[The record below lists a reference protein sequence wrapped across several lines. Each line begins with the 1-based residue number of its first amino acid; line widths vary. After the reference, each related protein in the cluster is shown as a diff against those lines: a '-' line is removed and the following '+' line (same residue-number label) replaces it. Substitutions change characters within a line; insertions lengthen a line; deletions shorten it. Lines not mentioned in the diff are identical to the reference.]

1 MSVKSATF
9 RSDYRAPEFLIK
21 TVDLTF
27 HLHETATRV
36 HNTMQITPVGS
47 SNSLVLHGENLE
59 LIQIALNGEQVARDD
74 VHIDEKSLQLT
85 VPNEPFE
92 LTIETQ
98 INPAANQALEGLY
111 KSGGAFCTQCEAEGF
126 RRITYYLDR
135 PDILAQFTTTVVG
148 DAVRF
153 PYLLSNGN
161 AVARGNNSDGTHWVT
176 WHDPHPKPAYLFA
189 LVAGD
194 FDVLNDEFVTRSG
207 RAVQLQLF
215 VDKGNLSRA
224 EFAMTSLK
232 NSMRWDEERFGLEYD
247 LDIYMVV
254 AVDFFNM
261 GAMENKGLN
270 VFNSRYV
277 LADAKT
283 ATDQDFLNV
292 ESVIGHEYFHNWTGN
307 RITCRDWFQLS
318 LKEGL
323 TVFRDQ
329 EFSSDLGSRA
339 VNRIDAIRII
349 RTHQFNEDASPMA
362 HPIRPDKVVEMNNFY
377 TVTVYNKG
385 AEVIRMLHT
394 ILGEQGFQA
403 GMRLYIERHDGQAVT
418 CDNFVAAM
426 AEANQAD
433 LSVFKRWYSQAGTPI
448 VEVTQH
454 YDANQ
459 QRLTLS
465 FSQYTPET
473 AGQTEKQAVYIPML
487 LSLYGKN
494 GQRLSV
500 TSASTDRH
508 PTDAVRAHESGSLLF
523 EFTTDSGQLIFDN
536 ITAEPVVALNEN
548 FGAPIK
554 LNFAQSFSDQV
565 VLLASAEQEV
575 TRWEAAQQIFTQLI
589 RSAVA
594 SQQALVLPPKVAQA
608 LQQFVASTMD
618 SALKA
623 QVLTPPTVEEIAEYY
638 PRDIPLA
645 HIATAVHQLRQ
656 QLAEHLFAEF
666 ESLWQGYETSAET
679 PYTLTGSAI
688 AQRSLQ
694 HTILYYLA
702 LHMPD
707 KYSDIVAKY
716 YAAADNMTA
725 QQSALQT
732 AVHLRLPC
740 QEQLLRA
747 FERQWYD
754 TPLVLD
760 KWFAIQASAPHA
772 DVVEIVKQLH
782 NHSRFNRDNPNRVY
796 ALWATFGRNVTQFHR
811 EDGAGYA
818 LMAEMVSYLND
829 KNPQV
834 AARLVTPLTQWRRF
848 DAKRQSLLEAQLR
861 QLQKLPN
868 LAPDLDEKISQSL
881 SPL

>member
-1 MSVKSATF
+1 MSAKIASF
-9 RSDYRAPEFLIK
+9 RSDYRAPDFSIK

-27 HLHETATRV
+27 HLDDTATRV
-36 HNTMQITPVGS
+36 HNSMRIEPMSTSATE
-47 SNSLVLHGENLE
+47 LVLHGENLQLIRLAIDGAE
-59 LIQIALNGEQVARDD
+59 LSSDAYNLDD
-74 VHIDEKSLQLT
+74 TSLRLS
-85 VPNEPFE
+85 VPKQPFE

-98 INPAANQALEGLY
+98 VNPVANKALEGLY

-135 PDILAQFTTTVVG
+135 PDILAEFTTTVIA
-148 DAVRF
+148 DKLQF

-161 AVARGNNSDGTHWVT
+161 AVAQGDNADGTHWVT

-194 FDVLNDEFVTRSG
+194 FDVLNDRFTTQSG
-207 RAVQLQLF
+207 REVKLQLF
-215 VDKGNLSRA
+215 VDKG
-224 EFAMTSLK
+224 SLK
-232 NSMRWDEERFGLEYD
+232 RADYAMAALKNAMRWDEERFSLEYD
-247 LDIYMVV
+247 LDIYMIV

-339 VNRIDAIRII
+339 VNRMDAIRIM

-394 ILGEQGFQA
+394 LLGEQGFQA
-403 GMRLYIERHDGQAVT
+403 GMRLYVERHDGQAVT
-418 CDNFVAAM
+418 CDDFVAAM
-426 AEANQAD
+426 ADANQVD
-433 LSVFKRWYSQAGTPI
+433 LSVFQRWYSQAGTP
-448 VEVTQH
+448 VLSVQQTYDSATQ
-454 YDANQ
+454 Q
-459 QRLTLS
+459 LTLN
-465 FSQYTPET
+465 FAQHTPKT
-473 AGQTEKQAVYIPML
+473 PGQPDKQPVLIPVL
-487 LSLYGKN
+487 FSLYDQQ
-494 GQRLSV
+494 GQRFKINTKS
-500 TSASTDRH
+500 SKSTTIKSLRE
-508 PTDAVRAHESGSLLF
+508 HESGSLLF
-523 EFTTDSGQLIFDN
+523 ELSEATAQLTLTGIASN
-536 ITAEPVVALNEN
+536 PVVAMNEN

-554 LNFAQSFSDQV
+554 LEYHQSFDDHV
-565 VLLASAEQEV
+565 VLLGGAEQEV

-589 RSAVA
+589 RNAVQ
-594 SQQALVLPPKVAQA
+594 SEQELVLPIAVAQA
-608 LQQFVASTMD
+608 LQQFVTGPMD
-618 SALKA
+618 AALKA
-623 QVLTPPTVEEIAEYY
+623 QVLTPPTVEEIAEYFST
-638 PRDIPLA
+638 DIPIQAIAIAVEQLRCEIA
-645 HIATAVHQLRQ
+645 KHLFSCFEDIWRHSQQGAYELTGEAIAT
-656 QLAEHLFAEF
+656 
-666 ESLWQGYETSAET
+666 
-679 PYTLTGSAI
+679 
-688 AQRSLQ
+688 RSLK
-694 HTILYYLA
+694 HAVLYYLA
-702 LHMPD
+702 LQAPTT
-707 KYSDIVAKY
+707 YSPIVADY
-716 YAAADNMTA
+716 YAQADNMTA
-725 QQSALQT
+725 QQAALQI
-732 AVHLRLPC
+732 AVHLRLDC
-740 QEQLLRA
+740 HQQLLKA
-747 FERQWYD
+747 FEQQWQD

-772 DVVEIVKQLH
+772 DVIETVAALH

-796 ALWATFGRNVTQFHR
+796 ALYATLGRNMAAFHR
-811 EDGAGYA
+811 HDGAGYA
-818 LMAEMVSYLND
+818 LTVAQIRYLND

-834 AARLVTPLTQWRRF
+834 AARLITPLTQWRRF
-848 DAKRQSLLEAQLR
+848 DATRQQLLEEHLR
-861 QLQKLPN
+861 QLQQMPN

-881 SPL
+881 APL